1 MRTGPAHIR
10 GAFSAAA
17 AVLLLAFAS
26 DASATHPIR
35 QANKRALRH
44 ATYHPPLAVCDPR
57 SPEPPTIKNI
67 VNQTKAVGGPVAKR
81 LRKSRLDHRSSIVR
95 NVHRTHDD
103 DQAIQND
110 TLIADAS
117 IDLAIALRPLGF
129 FDEASELRPV
139 TVTYSP
145 RSPRGPPPAA
155 RHPFMA
161 PDRLVKFEVTDA
173 GSLSRPEV

>member
-26 DASATHPIR
+26 DASAARPIR

-44 ATYHPPLAVCDPR
+44 ATYHPPLAVCDPH
-57 SPEPPTIKNI
+57 SPEPPSIKRI

-81 LRKSRLDHRSSIVR
+81 LRKSRLDQHRASIDR

-110 TLIADAS
+110 TLIADAPV
-117 IDLAIALRPLGF
+117 DLAIALQPLGF
-129 FDEASELRPV
+129 FDDVFAQRPV
-139 TVTYSP
+139 TVTYCP
-145 RSPRGPPPAA
+145 RSPRGPPRAA
-155 RHPFMA
+155 RPF
-161 PDRLVKFEVTDA
+161 L
-173 GSLSRPEV
+173 GS